1 MPPDCRRVVTPPPRI
16 LVTRPELPGDAV
28 ARLSA
33 RTDVDVTVRAGHD
46 LLDADEMVALLR
58 GHDAALITGMDRIG
72 PDVVAALGADLPSV
86 ISSTSVGLDHVDR
99 AGAQAAGAV
108 VLNVAVG
115 STATCADFTIG
126 LLLAA
131 RRRIVETDRLIRAGS
146 WTHNTMHRWLGA
158 EIGGSRLGL
167 VGFGAIA
174 RAVADRAA
182 AFGMEIVHHDR
193 SRSTGEHSR
202 WVSLEE
208 LAATSDVVSLH
219 VPLTPETRHL
229 VDAALLARFRPGSTL
244 VNTSRGAV
252 VDTSALVAALSA
264 GRLASAALDVF
275 EHEPLA
281 ADDPLFTLPNV
292 VLAPHAASA
301 TLATRAAVVDAAA
314 VNLLDALGLPR

>member
-1 MPPDCRRVVTPPPRI
+1 MTRRPRI

-28 ARLSA
+28 TRLLA
-33 RTDVDVTVRAGHD
+33 RTDVELTVRDGHA
-46 LLDADEMVALLR
+46 LVGTAEMVALLR
-58 GHDAALITGMDRIG
+58 DHDAALITGMDRIG

-99 AGAQAAGAV
+99 AGAAAAGAV
-108 VLNVAVG
+108 VLNVAAG

-174 RAVADRAA
+174 RAVACRAA

-193 SRSTGEHSR
+193 SRSTGDHSR
-202 WVSLEE
+202 WVPLDE
-208 LAATSDVVSLH
+208 LVATSDVVSLH
-219 VPLTPETRHL
+219 VPLTPATRHL
-229 VDAALLARFRPGSTL
+229 VDAGLLARFRPGSTL

-252 VDTSALVAALSA
+252 VDTGALVAALSD

-281 ADDPLFTLPNV
+281 PGDPLLALPNV

-301 TLATRAAVVDAAA
+301 TSATRAAVVDTA
-314 VNLLDALGLPR
+314 VDNLLDALGLPR